1 MDKLQVVVSSHPS
14 EKYAQP
20 SNWGKL
26 IFPQNSGWNFQTI
39 CRKKTPPR
47 VFCIPVTHIFEG
59 YTLQPPRVI
68 PYNPLGFIP
77 YNPENQPAKKNGEFL
92 HPPNGQQLFEP

>member
-1 MDKLQVVVSSHPS
+1 MRNRPIGVNSSSPKIRGETS
-14 EKYAQP
+14 KQYVEKKHHL
-20 SNWGKL
+20 G
-26 IFPQNSGWNFQTI
+26 F
-39 CRKKTPPR
+39 
-47 VFCIPVTHIFEG
+47 FCIPVTHIFEG